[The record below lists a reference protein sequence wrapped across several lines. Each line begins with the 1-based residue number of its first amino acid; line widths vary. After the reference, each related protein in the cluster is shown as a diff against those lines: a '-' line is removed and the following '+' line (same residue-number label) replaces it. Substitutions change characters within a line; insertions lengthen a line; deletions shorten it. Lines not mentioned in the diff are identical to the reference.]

1 MTSPDKP
8 RRRKSASR
16 WIATGVLLLDA
27 VATLTTL
34 GICVMAVR
42 RGFTGSM
49 PYLSA
54 LIGALQAATA
64 VVLAKYY
71 DKSKAENTKGGIVYD
86 TSVQAEPPPADE
98 GGEL

>member
-1 MTSPDKP
+1 MTGPDKP

-27 VATLTTL
+27 VATLATL

-54 LIGALQAATA
+54 LIAALQAATA
-64 VVLAKYY
+64 VVLSRYFR
-71 DKSKAENTKGGIVYD
+71 KSQAENTTGGIVYD
-86 TSVQAEPPPADE
+86 AAMRDC
-98 GGEL
+98 